1 MTGRARV
8 FIACSLDGFIAGPN
22 DDLSWLPPPVEG
34 GDDHGYSEFFAG
46 VGALL
51 MGRRTYDV
59 VTTFASWPY
68 EDRPVLVATRR
79 PLTPKVPTVRPVQ
92 GSIAELVAEA
102 RALAKGRDVYVD
114 GGDVIRQAL
123 DAELLDDLTVTI
135 VPVVLGNG
143 HPLFAGATR
152 RHSFSVTS
160 HRLTRGLVQLTLTPA
175 PRSS

>member
-1 MTGRARV
+1 MSGRVRV
-8 FIACSLDGFIAGPN
+8 FVACSLDGFIAGPN
-22 DDLSWLPPPVEG
+22 DDLSWLPPPAEG
-34 GDDHGYSEFFAG
+34 ADHGYSEFFEG

-68 EDRPVLVATRR
+68 DDRPVLVATRR

-92 GSIAELVAEA
+92 GPITELVAEA
-102 RALAKGRDVYVD
+102 RAVAQGRDVYVD

-123 DAELLDDLTVTI
+123 DADRVDALTVTI
-135 VPVVLGNG
+135 VPVILGSG

-152 RHSFSVTS
+152 RHALTVTGNRMT
-160 HRLTRGLVQLTLTPA
+160 HGLVQLDLVPTRLA
-175 PRSS
+175 S